1 MLGLVDEQ
9 LRQALALDV
18 MGIQSPYTMFGF
30 KNEGWKPFVMPDGT
44 PCLVPARFNVTRD
57 RNGDYLMHPQGD
69 LTCAPC
75 ARMPYDGYFFDSIPR
90 QKPFR
95 EEELDPKDNLEEFAV
110 LSDEEIRYYRQEV
123 HQAYEQTDY
132 GIYFTLPGTAF
143 GDIALVPAPWLKD
156 PRGIR
161 DVEEWY
167 VSIVSRP
174 WYIKAV
180 FEGQLEIALRN
191 IELLAKALADQ
202 VQVAFVSGTDFGTQ
216 QGTFCSVQT
225 FRQLYKPYLKA
236 VCDQIHRL
244 TKWKVFVHS
253 CGAIYPLI
261 PEFIDAGVDILN
273 PVQCSAAGMDPKRLK
288 REFGR
293 DLVFWGAGVDTQN
306 TLPFGTPDEVYREVR
321 QRIEVF
327 FEDGTG
333 YVFSPIHNILSN
345 VPVENILAMFKAV
358 NDARGL

>member
-1 MLGLVDEQ
+1 
-9 LRQALALDV
+9 
-18 MGIQSPYTMFGF
+18 
-30 KNEGWKPFVMPDGT
+30 
-44 PCLVPARFNVTRD
+44 
-57 RNGDYLMHPQGD
+57 
-69 LTCAPC
+69 
-75 ARMPYDGYFFDSIPR
+75 
-90 QKPFR
+90 
-95 EEELDPKDNLEEFAV
+95 
-110 LSDEEIRYYRQEV
+110 
-123 HQAYEQTDY
+123 
-132 GIYFTLPGTAF
+132 
-143 GDIALVPAPWLKD
+143 
-156 PRGIR
+156 
-161 DVEEWY
+161 
-167 VSIVSRP
+167 
-174 WYIKAV
+174 
-180 FEGQLEIALRN
+180 
-191 IELLAKALADQ
+191 
-202 VQVAFVSGTDFGTQ
+202 
-216 QGTFCSVQT
+216 
-225 FRQLYKPYLKA
+225 